1 VDGERSARMYEGP
14 SILGKTM
21 EPAPDLRVE
30 HPRQIFNGLSL
41 RRCSFQARISAR
53 IALPMMSVTAG
64 LKLLTYVPHQFCD
77 RRGRNVYPRTLKPH
91 TPRLTKH
98 ATSP

>member
-1 VDGERSARMYEGP
+1 VDNERSARMYEGP
-14 SILGKTM
+14 SVLGKTM

-30 HPRQIFNGLSL
+30 HPRQIFNGLAAAQMQLPVPNL
-41 RRCSFQARISAR
+41 RPHRLARLVCDCRTEVADGPP
-53 IALPMMSVTAG
+53 L
-64 LKLLTYVPHQFCD
+64 FCD

-91 TPRLTKH
+91 APRLTKH